1 MGEVIS
7 LASLD
12 ADGMAAP
19 PQLGVGRSQ
28 EQLVQA
34 GEGMFPF
41 GGAAGVAAC
50 TGQAPEPLARLLLF
64 PEASDPQVPVIYGR
78 QPRTDRRSVRL
89 AGP

>member
-19 PQLGVGRSQ
+19 PQLGVGSSQ

-34 GEGMFPF
+34 GEGLFPF
-41 GGAAGVAAC
+41 GGAAGVAAG
-50 TGQAPEPLARLLLF
+50 TGQAPEPLARLRI
-64 PEASDPQVPVIYGR
+64 ERVASADPGGR
-78 QPRTDRRSVRL
+78 TPSQRHAPTL
-89 AGP
+89 

>member
-19 PQLGVGRSQ
+19 PQRGVGSAQ

-34 GEGMFPF
+34 GEGLFPF
-41 GGAAGVAAC
+41 GGARGVATG
-50 TGQAPEPLARLLLF
+50 TGQAP
-64 PEASDPQVPVIYGR
+64 
-78 QPRTDRRSVRL
+78 
-89 AGP
+89 

>member
-19 PQLGVGRSQ
+19 PQLGVGSSQ

-41 GGAAGVAAC
+41 GGARGVATG
-50 TGQAPEPLARLLLF
+50 TGQAP
-64 PEASDPQVPVIYGR
+64 
-78 QPRTDRRSVRL
+78 
-89 AGP
+89 